1 MGGSAGV
8 VIAGGSLAGFTSAE
22 ALRSEGFTGRIQIF
36 SGEDCLPYNR
46 PPLSKQV
53 LLGTWDAT
61 KCFIATE
68 ERIRDLDIEFHS
80 GSKVSGLLSH
90 DKKILVG
97 DEEHDFDKLIIATG
111 VRARK
116 IDKSEGMKRVITVR
130 TLDDALNLK
139 EQLSQVAYVGVI
151 GSGVLGSEIASAIS
165 ASGKKVIILDQI
177 LAPNLPMSGGH
188 ISEKIK
194 ELFIEHNVEMRLGVG
209 VKAITEVGDKVE
221 IQLTDSEAIQVELLV
236 LAIGSINNTEWLAE
250 SGLDISNGVLCDYK
264 GEAATNIFAVGDV
277 ARWWDKR
284 SGAAM
289 KRENQSSAIE
299 QGLAVGKYIATG
311 AESVI
316 SRSFFWS
323 EIFGQRITLVGYLD
337 PKLDFQILHGSLAEN
352 SFVGATFA
360 DGSMTGLLGW
370 NMSKEFR
377 QERKKMEETVN
388 V

>member
-1 MGGSAGV
+1 MAGSPGV
-8 VIAGGSLAGFTSAE
+8 VIAGGSLSAFTSAE
-22 ALRSEGFTGRIQIF
+22 ALRSEGFTERIQIF

-53 LLGTWDAT
+53 LLGTWESA
-61 KCFIATE
+61 KCFIATQ
-68 ERIRDLDIEFHS
+68 ERIQDLDIEFHS
-80 GSKVSGLLSH
+80 GVKVTGLLSPE
-90 DKKILVG
+90 KKILVG
-97 DEEHDFDKLIIATG
+97 DTAHDFDKLIIATG

-116 IDKSEGMKRVITVR
+116 IDKSEGIKKVITVR
-130 TLDDALNLK
+130 NLEDTLNLK
-139 EQLSQVAYVGVI
+139 EQLSQVLNVGVI
-151 GSGVLGSEIASAIS
+151 GSGVLGCEIASAIS
-165 ASGKKVIILDQI
+165 AMGKKVVVLDQI

-194 ELFIEHNVEMRLGVG
+194 ELFIENSVEMRLGVS
-209 VKAITEVGDKVE
+209 VKAINEIGDKVE
-221 IQLTDSEAIQVELLV
+221 IQLIDGEAIQVELLV
-236 LAIGSINNTEWLAE
+236 LAIGSINNTEWLTD
-250 SGLDISNGVLCDYK
+250 SGLDISNGVLCDDK
-264 GEAATNIFAVGDV
+264 GEAAPDIFAVGDV

-284 SGAAM
+284 NNAAI

-323 EIFGQRITLVGYLD
+323 EIFGQRITLVGHLD
-337 PKLDFQILHGSLAEN
+337 PKLDFQILHGSLADN

>member
-1 MGGSAGV
+1 MTASAGV
-8 VIAGGSLAGFTSAE
+8 VIAGGSLAAFTSAE
-22 ALRSEGFTGRIQIF
+22 ALRAEGFAGRIQIF

-61 KCFIATE
+61 KCFITTE
-68 ERIRDLDIEFHS
+68 ERLQDLNIDFHS
-80 GSKVSGLLSH
+80 GAKVTGLRSH
-90 DKKILVG
+90 EKKIIVG
-97 DEEHDFDKLIIATG
+97 DTEHDFDKLIIATG

-116 IDKSEGMKRVITVR
+116 IDKSEKMKKVITVR
-130 TLDDALNLK
+130 NLEDTLNLK
-139 EQLSQVAYVGVI
+139 EQLAQVTHVGVI
-151 GSGVLGSEIASAIS
+151 GSGVLGCEIASAIS
-165 ASGKKVIILDQI
+165 ASGKKVTILDQI

-194 ELFIEHNVEMRLGVG
+194 ELFIENSVEMRLGVG
-209 VKAITEVGDKVE
+209 VKAINEIGDKVE
-221 IQLTDSEAIQVELLV
+221 IQLIDDEVISVELLV
-236 LAIGSINNTEWLAE
+236 LAIGSVNNTEWLTE
-250 SGLDISNGVLCDYK
+250 SGLDISNGVLCDSK
-264 GEAATNIFAVGDV
+264 GEAATDIFAVGDV

-284 SGAAM
+284 NQAAV

-323 EIFGQRITLVGYLD
+323 EIFGQRITLVGHLD
-337 PKLDFQILHGSLAEN
+337 PKLDFQVLHGSIANN